1 MRLYHLSHM
10 TVILNPYWADEKVR
24 LSANQN
30 HLLRFYTRELIG
42 RNHRLNDL
50 RPMCRFLPIVSIA
63 AYTFIASRCTNDI
76 VYVCC

>member
-24 LSANQN
+24 LAANQN

-50 RPMCRFLPIVSIA
+50 CVDFSPLSVLPHILSLQADVQMIL
-63 AYTFIASRCTNDI
+63 YTFVAEP
-76 VYVCC
+76 